1 MNEDINNNEN
11 ELYNN
16 IEIEIDK
23 NNKKKKKRKR
33 RKKNKSKST
42 NDINNINSN
51 INIINEYN
59 TEDKNINE
67 INKNYEQLSQS
78 QKKKNKIK
86 RKIDNMKSDYLAIL
100 EQKEILLKENE
111 QYKDKIK
118 ELEIMLNNKES
129 NINNINYIL
138 SREIELNILK
148 TNEQVD
154 DNEEI
159 QKLNN
164 IIIQLKSQINE
175 QEKNLKIDKEDIS
188 LQLNEKILEKDMIIE
203 ELTESLSKLEKE
215 YKLSLKQIES
225 MKNQISDLEK
235 GLGIDE
241 KMNNL
246 QLLINQK
253 EEQIIILTN
262 QINEYQSKCDDI
274 IMGNNSENK
283 DEQIKL
289 LLNEVKAIRNK
300 IQDILT
306 FEGRIDNYE
315 EFIKLFSQLIDYLDK
330 NENEEIKIICEKF
343 NYLMENYELNGIR
356 FYNRIMQEIFGINN
370 EELEE
375 EGKDEIEETYY
386 ENNNYNENSINSKK
400 NMINE
405 IMLI

>member
-1 MNEDINNNEN
+1 
-11 ELYNN
+11 
-16 IEIEIDK
+16 
-23 NNKKKKKRKR
+23 
-33 RKKNKSKST
+33 
-42 NDINNINSN
+42 
-51 INIINEYN
+51 
-59 TEDKNINE
+59 
-67 INKNYEQLSQS
+67 
-78 QKKKNKIK
+78 
-86 RKIDNMKSDYLAIL
+86 MKSDYLAIL

-154 DNEEI
+154 ENEEI

-203 ELTESLSKLEKE
+203 ELTESISKLEKE

-330 NENEEIKIICEKF
+330 NENEDIKIICEKF

-375 EGKDEIEETYY
+375 EGKDEIEENYD
-386 ENNNYNENSINSKK
+386 ENNNYNENSINSNKK
-400 NMINE
+400 YD
-405 IMLI
+405 